1 MHVHYDVGVRRHAC
15 YTPMPSCM
23 IHPYVI
29 MHATP
34 LCHHA
39 CYTPM
44 SSCMLHPYAIMHA
57 SLAPP
62 YHFTLSF
69 HPSLPAS
76 YQSINQSNVWFACTH
91 THTHRHTDTHT
102 HTHTIFF
109 SPHSALP
116 CDHMCDQICDSHDQA
131 VPLTLPMHSLR
142 SCHVGLNGD

>member
-1 MHVHYDVGVRRHAC
+1 MHYDVGVRRHAC

-102 HTHTIFF
+102 HTHTQFF
-109 SPHSALP
+109 SALTQPSHVITCVTKYVIHMTRQFLSPFPCIPSARA
-116 CDHMCDQICDSHDQA
+116 M
-131 VPLTLPMHSLR
+131 
-142 SCHVGLNGD
+142 